1 VRAFIALLGL
11 GTALASISAQ
21 EPSPGPLV
29 HVVDGAPFHTMQGDP
44 ADSLYRAAH
53 DLLARGEYGRSAQLF
68 KDIAQRYPKSRYQ
81 DDLPYNEA
89 FARYRIG
96 TAGELETAA
105 HLLEPRAKKLLGV
118 LPASNASSDAQEVSR
133 GRIRASE
140 REIVGLYIRVNQA
153 LALRGNGDAARIV
166 ADVVAPRA
174 NSCDREDGQFK
185 RETMGALSMMD
196 PQQALPILKHV
207 LDKPDECTVELRRS
221 AVFILGRRGDADA
234 AAIIA
239 STAKSDP
246 SPSVRAEA
254 INWLPKLLGDPG
266 VAMLEDVLRTE
277 QDEHIQRSVVHTL
290 ATSANPRARTA
301 IRAII
306 DRKDAPLNL
315 RREAVS
321 GITSG
326 RATSDDASYLRGLYA
341 RTDDEQLKQTIVSAV
356 ARFASPETDEW
367 ILNIAK
373 NPNEASSIRGAAIG
387 FVMRSGSVADWIKL
401 YDGAAS
407 FDVRSRI
414 VTALENRKEAEA
426 ADKLVE
432 IAKTSTVPSLR
443 LKAINALTSRK
454 DPRLPQVLDEIM
466 NGRKP

>member
-1 VRAFIALLGL
+1 MREFIALLSL

-21 EPSPGPLV
+21 EPSPGPSV
-29 HVVDGAPFHTMQGDP
+29 HVVDGAAARALQGDP

-53 DLLARGEYGRSAQLF
+53 DLMARGEYGRSAQLF
-68 KDIAQRYPKSRYQ
+68 KDIAQKYPKSRYQ

-96 TAGELETAA
+96 TARELETAA

-118 LPASNASSDAQEVSR
+118 VPASNDAPEMSR

-140 REIVGLYIRVNQA
+140 REVVGLYIRVNQA

-166 ADVVAPRA
+166 ADAAAPRA
-174 NSCDREDGQFK
+174 NSCDGEDGQFK

-207 LDKPDECTVELRRS
+207 LDKPDECTAELRRS
-221 AVFILGRRGDADA
+221 AVFILGRRGDAEA
-234 AAIIA
+234 ATIIA

-277 QDEHIQRSVVHTL
+277 QDERIQRSVVHTL
-290 ATSANPRARTA
+290 ATSTSPRARTA

-373 NPNEASSIRGAAIG
+373 NPNEASSVRGAAIG

-401 YDGAAS
+401 YDAAVS
-407 FDVRSRI
+407 FDVCSRI
-414 VTALENRKEAEA
+414 VTALENR
-426 ADKLVE
+426 
-432 IAKTSTVPSLR
+432 
-443 LKAINALTSRK
+443 
-454 DPRLPQVLDEIM
+454 
-466 NGRKP
+466 

>member
-1 VRAFIALLGL
+1 MREFIALLSL

-21 EPSPGPLV
+21 EPSPGPSV
-29 HVVDGAPFHTMQGDP
+29 HVVDGAAARALQGDP

-53 DLLARGEYGRSAQLF
+53 DLMARGEYGRSAQLF
-68 KDIAQRYPKSRYQ
+68 KDIAQKYPKSRYQ

-96 TAGELETAA
+96 TARELETAA

-118 LPASNASSDAQEVSR
+118 VPASNDAPEMSR

-140 REIVGLYIRVNQA
+140 REVVGLYIRVNQA

-166 ADVVAPRA
+166 ADAAAPRA
-174 NSCDREDGQFK
+174 NSCDGEDGQFK

-277 QDEHIQRSVVHTL
+277 QDERIQRSVVHTL
-290 ATSANPRARTA
+290 ATSTNPRARTA

-321 GITSG
+321 GITPG
-326 RATSDDASYLRGLYA
+326 RATSDDAAYLRGLYA

-373 NPNEASSIRGAAIG
+373 NPNEASSVRGAAIG

-401 YDGAAS
+401 YDAAAS

-414 VTALENRKEAEA
+414 VTALENRKETDA

-443 LKAINALTSRK
+443 LKAISALSSRK
-454 DPRLPQVLDEIM
+454 DPRLPQLLDEIM

>member
-1 VRAFIALLGL
+1 MRKFIALLSL

-21 EPSPGPLV
+21 EPSPGPSV
-29 HVVDGAPFHTMQGDP
+29 HVVNGAAFRALQGDP

-53 DLLARGEYGRSAQLF
+53 DLMARGEYGRSAQLF
-68 KDIAQRYPKSRYQ
+68 KDIAQKYPKSRYQ

-96 TAGELETAA
+96 TARELETAA

-118 LPASNASSDAQEVSR
+118 VPASNDAPEMSR

-140 REIVGLYIRVNQA
+140 REVVGLYIRVNQA

-166 ADVVAPRA
+166 ADAAAPRA
-174 NSCDREDGQFK
+174 NSCDGEDGQFK

-207 LDKPDECTVELRRS
+207 LDKPDECTAELRRS
-221 AVFILGRRGDADA
+221 AVFILGRRGDAEA
-234 AAIIA
+234 ATIIA

-277 QDEHIQRSVVHTL
+277 QDERIQRSVVHTL
-290 ATSANPRARTA
+290 ATSTNPRARTA

-321 GITSG
+321 GITPG
-326 RATSDDASYLRGLYA
+326 RATSDDAAYLRGLYA

-373 NPNEASSIRGAAIG
+373 NPNEASSVRGAAIG

-401 YDGAAS
+401 YDAAAS

-414 VTALENRKEAEA
+414 VTALENRKETEA

-443 LKAINALTSRK
+443 LKAISALSSRK
-454 DPRLPQVLDEIM
+454 DPRLPQLLDEIM

>member
-1 VRAFIALLGL
+1 VRKFIALLSL

-21 EPSPGPLV
+21 EPSPGPSV
-29 HVVDGAPFHTMQGDP
+29 HVVDRAAFRALQGDP

-53 DLLARGEYGRSAQLF
+53 DLMARGEYGRSAQLF
-68 KDIAQRYPKSRYQ
+68 KDIAQKYPKSRYQ

-96 TAGELETAA
+96 TARELETAA

-118 LPASNASSDAQEVSR
+118 VPASNDAPEMSR

-140 REIVGLYIRVNQA
+140 REVVGLYIRVNQA

-166 ADVVAPRA
+166 ADAAAPRA
-174 NSCDREDGQFK
+174 NSCDGEDGQFK

-207 LDKPDECTVELRRS
+207 LDKPDECTAELRRS
-221 AVFILGRRGDADA
+221 AVFILGRRGDAEA
-234 AAIIA
+234 ATIIA

-277 QDEHIQRSVVHTL
+277 QDERIQRSVVHTL
-290 ATSANPRARTA
+290 ATSTNPRARTA

-321 GITSG
+321 GITPG

-373 NPNEASSIRGAAIG
+373 NPNEASSVRGAAIG

-401 YDGAAS
+401 YDAAAS

-414 VTALENRKEAEA
+414 VTALENRKETEA

-443 LKAINALTSRK
+443 LKAISALSSRK
-454 DPRLPQVLDEIM
+454 DPRLPQLLDEIM

>member
-1 VRAFIALLGL
+1 VREFIALLSL

-21 EPSPGPLV
+21 EPSPGPSV
-29 HVVDGAPFHTMQGDP
+29 HVVDGAAARALQGDP

-53 DLLARGEYGRSAQLF
+53 DLMARGEYGRSAQLF
-68 KDIAQRYPKSRYQ
+68 KDIAQKYPKSRYQ

-96 TAGELETAA
+96 TARELETAA

-118 LPASNASSDAQEVSR
+118 VPASNDPPEMGR

-140 REIVGLYIRVNQA
+140 REVVGLYIRVNQA

-166 ADVVAPRA
+166 ADAAAPRA
-174 NSCDREDGQFK
+174 NSCDGEDGQFK

-207 LDKPDECTVELRRS
+207 LDKPDECTAELRRS
-221 AVFILGRRGDADA
+221 AVFILGRRGDAEA
-234 AAIIA
+234 ATIIA

-290 ATSANPRARTA
+290 ATSTNQRARTA

-321 GITSG
+321 GITPG

-373 NPNEASSIRGAAIG
+373 NPNEASSVRGAAIG

-401 YDGAAS
+401 YDAAAS

-414 VTALENRKEAEA
+414 VTALENRKETEA

-443 LKAINALTSRK
+443 LKAISALSSRK
-454 DPRLPQVLDEIM
+454 DPRLPQLLDEIM

>member
-1 VRAFIALLGL
+1 MRKFIALLSL

-21 EPSPGPLV
+21 EPSPGPSV
-29 HVVDGAPFHTMQGDP
+29 HVVDGAAARALQGDP

-53 DLLARGEYGRSAQLF
+53 DLMARGEYGRSAQLF
-68 KDIAQRYPKSRYQ
+68 KDIAQKYPKSRYQ

-96 TAGELETAA
+96 TARELETAA

-118 LPASNASSDAQEVSR
+118 VPASNDAPEMSR

-140 REIVGLYIRVNQA
+140 REVVGLYIRVNQA

-166 ADVVAPRA
+166 ADAAAPRA
-174 NSCDREDGQFK
+174 NSCDGEDGQFK

-207 LDKPDECTVELRRS
+207 LDKPDECTAELRRS
-221 AVFILGRRGDADA
+221 AVFILGRRGDAEA
-234 AAIIA
+234 ATIIA

-266 VAMLEDVLRTE
+266 VAILEDVLRTE

-321 GITSG
+321 GITPG
-326 RATSDDASYLRGLYA
+326 RATSDDAAYLRGLYA

-373 NPNEASSIRGAAIG
+373 NPNEASSVRGAAIG

-401 YDGAAS
+401 YDAAAS

-414 VTALENRKEAEA
+414 VTALENRKETEA

-443 LKAINALTSRK
+443 LKAISALSSRK
-454 DPRLPQVLDEIM
+454 DPRLPQLLDEIM

>member
-1 VRAFIALLGL
+1 MRKFIALLSL

-21 EPSPGPLV
+21 EPSPGPSV
-29 HVVDGAPFHTMQGDP
+29 HVVDRAAFRALQGDP

-53 DLLARGEYGRSAQLF
+53 DLMARGEYGRSAQLF
-68 KDIAQRYPKSRYQ
+68 KDIAQKYPKSRYQ

-96 TAGELETAA
+96 TARELETAA

-118 LPASNASSDAQEVSR
+118 VPASNDAPEMSR

-140 REIVGLYIRVNQA
+140 REVVGLYIRVNQA

-166 ADVVAPRA
+166 ADAAAPRA
-174 NSCDREDGQFK
+174 NSCDGEDGQFK

-207 LDKPDECTVELRRS
+207 LDKPDECTAELRRS
-221 AVFILGRRGDADA
+221 AVFILGRRGDAEA
-234 AAIIA
+234 ATIIA

-277 QDEHIQRSVVHTL
+277 QDERIQRSVVHTL
-290 ATSANPRARTA
+290 ATSTNPRARTA

-326 RATSDDASYLRGLYA
+326 RATSDDAAYLRGLYA

-373 NPNEASSIRGAAIG
+373 NPNEASSVRGAAIG

-443 LKAINALTSRK
+443 LKAISALSSRK
-454 DPRLPQVLDEIM
+454 DPRLPQLLDEIM

>member
-1 VRAFIALLGL
+1 MREFIALLSL

-21 EPSPGPLV
+21 EPSPGPSV
-29 HVVDGAPFHTMQGDP
+29 HVVDGAAARALQGDP

-53 DLLARGEYGRSAQLF
+53 DLMARGEYGRSAQLF
-68 KDIAQRYPKSRYQ
+68 KDIAQKYPKSRYQ

-96 TAGELETAA
+96 TARELETAA

-118 LPASNASSDAQEVSR
+118 VPASNDAPEMSR

-140 REIVGLYIRVNQA
+140 REVVGLYIRVNQA

-166 ADVVAPRA
+166 ADAAAPRA
-174 NSCDREDGQFK
+174 NSCDGEDGQFK

-207 LDKPDECTVELRRS
+207 LDKPDECTAELRRS
-221 AVFILGRRGDADA
+221 AVFILGRRGDAEA
-234 AAIIA
+234 ATIIA

-277 QDEHIQRSVVHTL
+277 QDERIQRSVVHTL
-290 ATSANPRARTA
+290 ATSTNPRARTA
-301 IRAII
+301 IRAIL

-321 GITSG
+321 GITPG

-373 NPNEASSIRGAAIG
+373 NPNEASSVRGAAIG

-401 YDGAAS
+401 YDAAAS

-414 VTALENRKEAEA
+414 VTALENRKETEA

-443 LKAINALTSRK
+443 LKAISALSSRK
-454 DPRLPQVLDEIM
+454 DPRLPQLLDEIM

>member
-1 VRAFIALLGL
+1 VRKFIALLSL

-21 EPSPGPLV
+21 EPSPGPSV
-29 HVVDGAPFHTMQGDP
+29 HVVDGAAARALQGDP

-53 DLLARGEYGRSAQLF
+53 DLMARGEYGRSAQLF
-68 KDIAQRYPKSRYQ
+68 KDIAQKYPKSRYQ

-96 TAGELETAA
+96 TARELETAA

-118 LPASNASSDAQEVSR
+118 VPASNDAPEMSR

-140 REIVGLYIRVNQA
+140 REVVGLYIRVNQA

-166 ADVVAPRA
+166 ADAAAPRA
-174 NSCDREDGQFK
+174 NSCDGEDGQFK

-207 LDKPDECTVELRRS
+207 LDKPDECTAELRRS
-221 AVFILGRRGDADA
+221 AVFILGRRGDAEA
-234 AAIIA
+234 ATIIA

-277 QDEHIQRSVVHTL
+277 QDERIQRSVVHTL
-290 ATSANPRARTA
+290 ATSTNPRARTA

-326 RATSDDASYLRGLYA
+326 RATSDDAAYLRGLYA

-373 NPNEASSIRGAAIG
+373 NPNEASSVRGAAIG

-401 YDGAAS
+401 YDAAAS

-414 VTALENRKEAEA
+414 VTALENRKETEA

-443 LKAINALTSRK
+443 LKAISALSSRK
-454 DPRLPQVLDEIM
+454 DPRLPQLLDEIM

>member
-1 VRAFIALLGL
+1 VREFIALLSL

-21 EPSPGPLV
+21 EPSPGPSV
-29 HVVDGAPFHTMQGDP
+29 HVVDRAAFRALQGDP

-53 DLLARGEYGRSAQLF
+53 DLMARGEYGRSAQLF
-68 KDIAQRYPKSRYQ
+68 KDIAQKYPKSRYQ

-96 TAGELETAA
+96 TARELETAA

-118 LPASNASSDAQEVSR
+118 VPASNDAPEMSR

-140 REIVGLYIRVNQA
+140 REVVGLYIRVNQA

-166 ADVVAPRA
+166 ADAAAPRA
-174 NSCDREDGQFK
+174 NSCDGEDGQFK

-207 LDKPDECTVELRRS
+207 LDKPDECTAELRRS
-221 AVFILGRRGDADA
+221 AVFILGRRGDAEA
-234 AAIIA
+234 ATIIA

-277 QDEHIQRSVVHTL
+277 QDERIQRSVVHTL
-290 ATSANPRARTA
+290 ATSTNPRARTA

-321 GITSG
+321 GITPG
-326 RATSDDASYLRGLYA
+326 RATSDDAAYLRGLYA

-373 NPNEASSIRGAAIG
+373 NPNEASSVRGAAIG

-401 YDGAAS
+401 YDAAAS

-414 VTALENRKEAEA
+414 VTALENRKETEA

-443 LKAINALTSRK
+443 LKAISALSSRK
-454 DPRLPQVLDEIM
+454 DPRLPQLLDEIM

>member
-1 VRAFIALLGL
+1 VREFIALLSL

-21 EPSPGPLV
+21 EPSPGPSV
-29 HVVDGAPFHTMQGDP
+29 HVVDGAAARALQGDP

-53 DLLARGEYGRSAQLF
+53 DLMARGEYGRSAQLF
-68 KDIAQRYPKSRYQ
+68 KDIAQKYPKSRYQ

-96 TAGELETAA
+96 TARELETAA

-118 LPASNASSDAQEVSR
+118 VPASNDAPEMSR

-140 REIVGLYIRVNQA
+140 REVVGLYIRVNQA

-166 ADVVAPRA
+166 ADAAAPRA
-174 NSCDREDGQFK
+174 NSCDGEDGQFK

-207 LDKPDECTVELRRS
+207 LDKPDECTAELRRS
-221 AVFILGRRGDADA
+221 AVFILGRRGDAEA
-234 AAIIA
+234 ATIIA

-277 QDEHIQRSVVHTL
+277 QDERIQRSVVHTL
-290 ATSANPRARTA
+290 ATSTNPRARTA

-321 GITSG
+321 GITPG
-326 RATSDDASYLRGLYA
+326 RATSDDAAYLRGLYA

-373 NPNEASSIRGAAIG
+373 NPNEASSVRGAAIG

-401 YDGAAS
+401 YDAAAS

-414 VTALENRKEAEA
+414 VTALENRKETEA

-443 LKAINALTSRK
+443 LKAISALSSRK
-454 DPRLPQVLDEIM
+454 DPRLPQLLDEIM

>member
-1 VRAFIALLGL
+1 VREFIALLSL

-21 EPSPGPLV
+21 EPSPGPSV
-29 HVVDGAPFHTMQGDP
+29 HVVDGAAARALQGDP

-53 DLLARGEYGRSAQLF
+53 DLMARGEYGRSAQLF
-68 KDIAQRYPKSRYQ
+68 KDIAQKYPKSRYQ

-96 TAGELETAA
+96 TARELETAA

-118 LPASNASSDAQEVSR
+118 VPASNDAPEMSR

-140 REIVGLYIRVNQA
+140 REVVGLYIRVNQA

-166 ADVVAPRA
+166 ADAAAPRA
-174 NSCDREDGQFK
+174 NSCDGEDGQFK

-207 LDKPDECTVELRRS
+207 LDKPDECTAELRRS
-221 AVFILGRRGDADA
+221 AVFILGRRGDAEA
-234 AAIIA
+234 ATIIA

-277 QDEHIQRSVVHTL
+277 QDERIQRSVVHTL
-290 ATSANPRARTA
+290 ATSTNQRARTA

-326 RATSDDASYLRGLYA
+326 RATSDDAAYLRGLYA

-373 NPNEASSIRGAAIG
+373 NPNEASSVRGAAIG

-401 YDGAAS
+401 YDAAAS

-414 VTALENRKEAEA
+414 VTALENRKETEA

-443 LKAINALTSRK
+443 LKAISALSSRK
-454 DPRLPQVLDEIM
+454 DPRLPQLLDEIM

>member
-1 VRAFIALLGL
+1 MREFIALLSL

-21 EPSPGPLV
+21 EPSPGPSV
-29 HVVDGAPFHTMQGDP
+29 HVVDGAAARALQGDP

-53 DLLARGEYGRSAQLF
+53 DLMARGEYGRSAQLF
-68 KDIAQRYPKSRYQ
+68 KDIAQKYPKSRYQ

-96 TAGELETAA
+96 TARELETAA

-118 LPASNASSDAQEVSR
+118 VPASNDAPEMSR

-140 REIVGLYIRVNQA
+140 REVVGLYIRVNQA

-166 ADVVAPRA
+166 ADAAAPRA
-174 NSCDREDGQFK
+174 NSCDGEDGQFK

-207 LDKPDECTVELRRS
+207 LDKPDECTAELRRS
-221 AVFILGRRGDADA
+221 AVFILGRRGDAEA
-234 AAIIA
+234 ATIIA

-277 QDEHIQRSVVHTL
+277 QDERIQRSVVHTL
-290 ATSANPRARTA
+290 ATSTNPRARTA

-326 RATSDDASYLRGLYA
+326 RATSDDAAYLRGLYA

-373 NPNEASSIRGAAIG
+373 NPNEASSVRGAAIG

-401 YDGAAS
+401 YDAAAS

-414 VTALENRKEAEA
+414 VTALENRKETEA

-443 LKAINALTSRK
+443 LKAISALSSRK
-454 DPRLPQVLDEIM
+454 DPRLPQLLDEIM